1 MTVHEAVP
9 AATLKV
15 VQPGEGAPAGSV
27 RASASTS
34 RSTAPTPAEH
44 CPSWSIRSTSG
55 ALVRPHVHTR
65 EDEISIVL
73 EGEIG
78 FRSEDQEVVL
88 GAGGYII
95 KPRNQVHAMWNAGS
109 MPARMIEI
117 ISPAGFEGFFR
128 GFADLNDAGPI
139 DPAAVAGL
147 AEQYGLP
154 YADPEWLP
162 DDHRALRPH
171 STATAA
177 RPSDQRLTGR
187 ASTMSRW
194 SSPPKSN
201 CISPTCPK
209 PHRS

>member
-1 MTVHEAVP
+1 MTVHEAIS

-15 VQPGEGAPAGSV
+15 VQPGEGRAGRLGPGVGVHFKIDGADTGGALSV
-27 RASASTS
+27 V
-34 RSTAPTPAEH
+34 EH
-44 CPSWSIRSTSG
+44 PFDVG

-88 GAGGYII
+88 GVGGYII

-109 MPARMIEI
+109 TPARMIEI

-147 AEQYGLP
+147 AEQFGLP
-154 YADPEWLP
+154 YADPDWLP
-162 DDHRALRPH
+162 DVDRALRPH
-171 STATAA
+171 SAATAA
-177 RPSDQRLTGR
+177 EPERLKKRGALT
-187 ASTMSRW
+187 SRMAAATTAKIGPET
-194 SSPPKSN
+194 SGGGGG
-201 CISPTCPK
+201 
-209 PHRS
+209 